1 MKLWGGRFSKP
12 TDKLVE
18 KFSASLPFDQRLYWE
33 DIEGSLA
40 HAKMLGAQGIIP
52 EEEAETIRGA
62 LMELRLSIE
71 ANNFTFDLA
80 DEDIHMAI
88 ERALIDKIGPVG
100 GKLHT
105 ARSRN
110 DQVATDMR
118 LHLKRVIIVLGEEIT
133 ALQEAFLILAEE
145 HRETVLPGYTHL
157 QRAQPIFLAHH
168 LLAYVFMLGRDAD
181 RLKDCYRETDIMPLG
196 SAAMAGTSLPID
208 RDATAK
214 DLGFARLSDN
224 SMDAVSDRDW
234 LTGFVAAGAQIMVH
248 LSRLSEELILWS
260 SAEFDFVEIDDSYTT
275 GSSIMP
281 QKKNP
286 DVAELIRGKTA
297 RAISNV
303 TGILTLL
310 KGLPLTYNRD
320 LQEDK
325 VYLFET
331 IDIVGDSLA
340 VARGMVSGLVFKPK
354 QMAEAAGG
362 LSVATDYADYLV
374 VKGMPFRAAH
384 EIVGRLVRFCLDND
398 KEPADLTLEE
408 LQTFE
413 RRFEADAL
421 HLGDPSSSAAGR
433 NSPGGTG
440 SKSIERQLK
449 TARSGLDKFTEWLR
463 TAGPP
468 H

>member
-18 KFSASLPFDQRLYWE
+18 KFSASLPFDKRLYWE

-40 HAKMLGAQGIIP
+40 HAKMLGAQGIITGA
-52 EEEAETIRGA
+52 EADTIRSA
-62 LMELRLSIE
+62 LMEIRLAIE
-71 ANNFTFDLA
+71 ADDFDFDLT
-80 DEDIHMAI
+80 DEDIHMSV

-118 LHLKRVIIVLGEEIT
+118 LHLKRVLLV
-133 ALQEAFLILAEE
+133 LAEE
-145 HRETVLPGYTHL
+145 IAALQDAFLALAEKNRETVLPGYTHL

-168 LLAYVFMLGRDAD
+168 FLAYVFMFARDAEK
-181 RLKDCYRETDIMPLG
+181 LKDCYRQADVMPLG
-196 SAAMAGTSLPID
+196 SAAMAGTPLPID
-208 RDATAK
+208 RESVAK
-214 DLGFARLSDN
+214 ELGFSRLSDN

-234 LTGFVAAGAQIMVH
+234 LVSFTAAAAQIMVH

-260 SAEFDFVEIDDSYTT
+260 TAEFDFVEIDDSHTT

-286 DVAELIRGKTA
+286 DVAELVRGKAA

-325 VYLFET
+325 IYLFET
-331 IDIVGDSLA
+331 IDIVNDCLT
-340 VARGMVSGLVFKPK
+340 VTRGMVSGLTIKV
-354 QMAEAAGG
+354 QRMAQAAGG
-362 LSVATDYADYLV
+362 FAVATDYADYLV
-374 VKGMPFRAAH
+374 VKGLPFRMAH
-384 EIVGRLVRFCLDND
+384 EAVGRLVRFCLDND
-398 KEPADLTLEE
+398 KEPVDLTLEE
-408 LQTFE
+408 LQSFD

-421 HLGDPSSSAAGR
+421 ALSDPKQSAAGR
-433 NSPGGTG
+433 SSPGGTG
-440 SKSIERQLK
+440 PESIARQLE
-449 TARSGLDKFTEWLR
+449 TARVGIDKLREWIKSE
-463 TAGPP
+463 
-468 H
+468 

>member
-18 KFSASLPFDQRLYWE
+18 KFSASLPFDKRLYWE

-40 HAKMLGAQGIIP
+40 HTKMLGAQGIITD
-52 EEEAETIRGA
+52 EDADAIRGA
-62 LMELRLSIE
+62 LMEIRLAIE
-71 ANNFTFDLA
+71 ADAFDFDLA

-88 ERALIDKIGPVG
+88 ERSLIDKIGPVG

-118 LHLKRVIIVLGEEIT
+118 LHLKRVLIV
-133 ALQEAFLILAEE
+133 LAEE
-145 HRETVLPGYTHL
+145 IAALQDAFLTLAEKNRETVLPGYTHL

-168 LLAYVFMLGRDAD
+168 LLAYVFMFDRDAEK
-181 RLKDCYRETDIMPLG
+181 LKSCYREADVMPLG
-196 SAAMAGTSLPID
+196 SAAMAGTPLPID
-208 RDATAK
+208 RESVAK
-214 DLGFARLSDN
+214 ELGFSRVSDN

-234 LTGFVAAGAQIMVH
+234 LVSFTAAAAQIMVH
-248 LSRLSEELILWS
+248 LSRLSEELIVWS
-260 SAEFDFVEIDDSYTT
+260 STEFGFIEIDDSHTT

-286 DVAELIRGKTA
+286 DVAELVRGKTA

-310 KGLPLTYNRD
+310 KALPLTYNRD

-331 IDIVGDSLA
+331 IDIVSDCLA
-340 VARGMVSGLVFKPK
+340 VTRGMISGLAINTER
-354 QMAEAAGG
+354 MAEAAGG
-362 LSVATDYADYLV
+362 FAVATDYADYLV
-374 VKGMPFRAAH
+374 VKGLPFRMAH
-384 EIVGRLVRFCLDND
+384 EAVGRLVRFCLDNG

-408 LQTFE
+408 LQSFDRHFE
-413 RRFEADAL
+413 TDAL
-421 HLGDPSSSAAGR
+421 ALSDPRESAAGR

-440 SKSIERQLK
+440 SESIARQLE
-449 TARSGLDKFTEWLR
+449 TARTAIDKLREWIKSV
-463 TAGPP
+463 
-468 H
+468 